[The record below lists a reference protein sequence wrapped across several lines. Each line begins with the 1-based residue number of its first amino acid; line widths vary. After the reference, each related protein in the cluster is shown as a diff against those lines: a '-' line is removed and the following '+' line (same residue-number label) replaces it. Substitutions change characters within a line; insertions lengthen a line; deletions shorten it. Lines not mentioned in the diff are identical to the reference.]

1 LHHPNVLAFY
11 GIARDGS
18 HGGVEGDCRH
28 AWGSS
33 SSSSSHSD
41 ETASRT
47 SLDAEGHGVVFYL
60 VFEWCGGGDLGTY
73 LASPAFGVAELSRVA
88 LEVLSGV
95 VELHANGIAQ

>member
-1 LHHPNVLAFY
+1 
-11 GIARDGS
+11 
-18 HGGVEGDCRH
+18 
-28 AWGSS
+28 
-33 SSSSSHSD
+33 
-41 ETASRT
+41 
-47 SLDAEGHGVVFYL
+47 VVFYL